1 MHVSMFKDYKCPQVM
16 SDPMDPETTKNLKV
30 F

>member
-16 SDPMDPETTKNLKV
+16 SDPMDPETIKNLKV